1 MLSFPAVPIAAEG
14 DPMRCV
20 VKLLAAIVAATALT
34 GCIYSNAIV
43 PLDENV
49 EETRI
54 GSKTGRASVYIVA
67 WLVAW
72 GDAGVEAAARN
83 GDLKVI
89 HHLDTQREVVLFG
102 LFSRITTI
110 AYGD

>member
-1 MLSFPAVPIAAEG
+1 MAAASVAVVLSG
-14 DPMRCV
+14 CV
-20 VKLLAAIVAATALT
+20 
-34 GCIYSNAIV
+34 YSNVIT

-49 EETRI
+49 EETKL
-54 GSKTGRASVYIVA
+54 GSKTGRANVYIVA
-67 WLVAW
+67 WLFAW

-83 GDLKVI
+83 GDLQVI
-89 HHLDTQREVVLFG
+89 NHLDTEREIILFG

>member
-1 MLSFPAVPIAAEG
+1 MRRLIVPLSAV
-14 DPMRCV
+14 
-20 VKLLAAIVAATALT
+20 LVAASLS
-34 GCIYSNAIV
+34 GCIYSNATT

-49 EETRI
+49 QETRI
-54 GSKTGRASVYIVA
+54 GSKQGRASVYIVA

-72 GDAGVEAAARN
+72 GDAGVEAAARDGN
-83 GDLKVI
+83 LQVI
-89 HHLDTQREVVLFG
+89 HHLDIERRVVLFG

>member
-1 MLSFPAVPIAAEG
+1 MRRLIRLLFAML
-14 DPMRCV
+14 
-20 VKLLAAIVAATALT
+20 VAASLS
-34 GCIYSNAIV
+34 GCIYSSATT

-49 EETRI
+49 QETRI
-54 GSKTGRASVYIVA
+54 GSKQGRASVYIVA

-72 GDAGVEAAARN
+72 GDAGVEAAARD
-83 GDLKVI
+83 GDLQVI
-89 HHLDTQREVVLFG
+89 HHLDIERRVVLFG